1 MTIPAR
7 ALAVLRL
14 IAALLTGVAV
24 TATFLTSAE
33 RGTVNPF
40 NFFGFFTIQSNI
52 FAAAVLVGVAVL
64 GLLGRRPPPWLDLA
78 RAATTAYMIVVGI
91 VYNTLLTGLT
101 GGVALPWANTVLH
114 VVFPIYCLLDWLLF
128 ADRDAQPWRLLWA
141 VLIYPVLWTAVVLL
155 RGATDGWVPYPFL
168 SPTTGYGSVLIYV
181 LLIAVAFIASGA
193 AVFGLSRLRPIAV
206 QSIAAQEDGAPTT
219 WRG

>member
-7 ALAVLRL
+7 YLAALRL
-14 IAALLTGVAV
+14 LLALFTLVAV
-24 TATFLTSAE
+24 TATFFSTAA
-33 RGTVNPF
+33 RATVNPF
-40 NFFGFFTIQSNI
+40 NFFGFFTIQANI
-52 FAAAVLVGVAVL
+52 LAAVVLGGTAVL
-64 GLLGRRPPPWLDLA
+64 CLLGRRDPPWLGVA

-114 VVFPIYCLLDWLLF
+114 VVFPLYCLADWLLF
-128 ADRDAQPWRLLWA
+128 ADRPAQPWRLLWL
-141 VLIYPVLWTAVVLL
+141 VLIYPVLWTTVVLL

-168 SPTTGYGSVLIYV
+168 SPTAGYGSVFTYV

-193 AVFGLSRLRPIAV
+193 AVWGLSRLRILTVRPV
-206 QSIAAQEDGAPTT
+206 PAAPESGRV
-219 WRG
+219 RG